1 MFSLHPLI
9 HLKGNSCPLQHFLIK
24 LKTLGWETVFT
35 LSAVVV
41 LGFCSSDS
49 SCPKWICCFS
59 CERIFLRC
67 SKDKL
72 CTQFETPHVQC
83 KNLLHK
89 CWWLLVTYTS
99 MIISGINPLTCLSKK
114 NPFMEALQVLT
125 VFMVMSS
132 RMLFPFLVSLLLC
145 LLHPGS

>member
-1 MFSLHPLI
+1 MCSFQLI
-9 HLKGNSCPLQHFLIK
+9 RESEHAQKCVLFLNVFTSPINPLKGQLMPLQHFLIK

-35 LSAVVV
+35 LSVVAV
-41 LGFCSSDS
+41 LGFCSSDR

-72 CTQFETPHVQC
+72 CTQFETPRVQC

-89 CWWLLVTYTS
+89 C
-99 MIISGINPLTCLSKK
+99 
-114 NPFMEALQVLT
+114 
-125 VFMVMSS
+125 
-132 RMLFPFLVSLLLC
+132 R
-145 LLHPGS
+145 